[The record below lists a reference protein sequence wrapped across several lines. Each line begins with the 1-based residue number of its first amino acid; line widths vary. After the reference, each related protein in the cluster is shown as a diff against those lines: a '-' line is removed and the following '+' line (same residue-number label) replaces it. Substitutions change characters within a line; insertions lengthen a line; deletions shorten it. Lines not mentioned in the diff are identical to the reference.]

1 MMIEIITKGTD
12 HPLDAL
18 LTLTNMKH
26 VIGKILIMIHYE
38 LVTGCS
44 LFVIMQTTVWK
55 FHDFA
60 ITQILREINFGDSRS
75 AKYVIFTHLEALNLH
90 VL

>member
-38 LVTGCS
+38 LVIGCS
-44 LFVIMQTTVWK
+44 TFVIMQTTVWK
-55 FHDFA
+55 FHDLS
-60 ITQILREINFGDSRS
+60 ITQILSEINFGDFRR
-75 AKYVIFTHLEALNLH
+75 AKCAILI
-90 VL
+90 

>member
-18 LTLTNMKH
+18 LTQTNMKH

-60 ITQILREINFGDSRS
+60 ITQILSEINFGDFRRAICAILVYLFRGSE
-75 AKYVIFTHLEALNLH
+75 F
-90 VL
+90 

>member
-55 FHDFA
+55 YHDLS
-60 ITQILREINFGDSRS
+60 ITQILSEINFGDFRR
-75 AKYVIFTHLEALNLH
+75 AKCAILIWVPI
-90 VL
+90 